1 MNDAPSG
8 AAPHAPVPDTT
19 PRPTASEPHKV
30 SEYEIYLG
38 VPTLLSLQ
46 KPAAERTHRDE
57 LLFQVVH
64 QVEELWMKLILDDL
78 EHVIGHFDADRL
90 VDSLAHLR
98 RVTETQRLMQQQL
111 RLIETMTPH
120 SYLAVRRGL
129 GQGSGQESPG
139 FNALLRVAPVLG
151 AALEG
156 VLRRAGTTA
165 LAVHQAPDA
174 HPLLLQ
180 LTEHVLDFDELFQA
194 FRYHHVM
201 IVKRIIGA
209 GTPSLKGKPT
219 ELLERSM
226 RTPFFPELWHVR
238 ETMFADFVRG
248 ANLKPY

>member
-1 MNDAPSG
+1 MNRIPHDAP
-8 AAPHAPVPDTT
+8 AAPNVDST
-19 PRPTASEPHKV
+19 KI

-46 KPAAERTHRDE
+46 KPAAARTHRDE

-78 EHVIGHFDADRL
+78 DHAVRHLDADRL
-90 VDSLAHLR
+90 VEALVHLR

-139 FNALLRVAPVLG
+139 FNAMLRTAPVLG
-151 AALEG
+151 TALAG
-156 VLRRAGTTA
+156 VLTRANTTA
-165 LAVHQAPDA
+165 L
-174 HPLLLQ
+174 
-180 LTEHVLDFDELFQA
+180 LDFDELFQA
-194 FRYHHVM
+194 FRYAHVM
-201 IVKRIIGA
+201 LVKRIIGA

-226 RTPFFPELWHVR
+226 RTPFFPELWELR

>member
-1 MNDAPSG
+1 MNRIPNGNADT
-8 AAPHAPVPDTT
+8 HAPAAD
-19 PRPTASEPHKV
+19 AQKI

-46 KPAAERTHRDE
+46 KPADARTHRDE

-78 EHVIGHFDADRL
+78 EHTVRHLDADRIVEAL
-90 VDSLAHLR
+90 THLR

-139 FNALLRVAPVLG
+139 FNAMLRAAPALG
-151 AALEG
+151 TALAG
-156 VLRRAGTTA
+156 VLQRANTTA

-180 LTEHVLDFDELFQA
+180 LTDAVLDFDELFQN
-194 FRYHHVM
+194 FRYAHVM
-201 IVKRIIGA
+201 LVKRIIGA

-226 RTPFFPELWHVR
+226 RTPFYPELWELR
-238 ETMFADFVRG
+238 ESMFADFVRG